1 MILFI
6 HAKIVYNS
14 TSYSA
19 APSGS
24 ILNLSNSGKTENSA
38 SVGPSHSHQLNLLAF
53 AGVRLRSVAF
63 GCVLVRL
70 VAFGCVR
77 LLVTPVLINLLESK
91 SPNILSQNLII
102 GFFYSNFYSSI
113 YICLSTVLHVIF
125 IPHVHFSLLKVI
137 L

>member
-38 SVGPSHSHQLNLLAF
+38 SVGPSHSHQLNFLAF

-63 GCVLVRL
+63 VCVSG
-70 VAFGCVR
+70 AFGCVR
-77 LLVTPVLINLLESK
+77 LRSGAFGCVRLRSPFSDTPMISGVTVPSTITTTSLMQWPKTRTPESYVT
-91 SPNILSQNLII
+91 IL
-102 GFFYSNFYSSI
+102 
-113 YICLSTVLHVIF
+113 
-125 IPHVHFSLLKVI
+125 PSLA
-137 L
+137 

>member
-38 SVGPSHSHQLNLLAF
+38 SVGPSHSHQLNFLAF
-53 AGVRLRSVAF
+53 AGVRLRSGAFVCVRLRLFAFGCVRLRSVAF
-63 GCVLVRL
+63 GCVRL
-70 VAFGCVR
+70 RSPFSD
-77 LLVTPVLINLLESK
+77 TPKCRRMSRK
-91 SPNILSQNLII
+91 
-102 GFFYSNFYSSI
+102 
-113 YICLSTVLHVIF
+113 
-125 IPHVHFSLLKVI
+125 
-137 L
+137 